1 MYKTA
6 RARIAV
12 GLTAMAMV
20 LLLLGPSAAA
30 LETDVGENDLFAEI
44 VEFVK
49 DRDPVLRSQRAVME
63 AAEAMD
69 TIELD
74 DDAVPGLTESSL
86 RVQKFESV
94 SQVQQAQQTYTQVE
108 RDLVSALLA
117 NLTDILSLRN
127 AVENQKELLSLLED
141 RLVPTERQVEAG
153 IVDADALWELSER
166 IIDVQT
172 EIDDSN
178 SQLTVL
184 KRETAFNYGGEDWRA
199 LLELVEQFD

>member
-1 MYKTA
+1 
-6 RARIAV
+6 
-12 GLTAMAMV
+12 MAMV

-117 NLTDILSLRN
+117 NLTEILSLRN

-141 RLVPTERQVEAG
+141 RLEPTERQVEAG